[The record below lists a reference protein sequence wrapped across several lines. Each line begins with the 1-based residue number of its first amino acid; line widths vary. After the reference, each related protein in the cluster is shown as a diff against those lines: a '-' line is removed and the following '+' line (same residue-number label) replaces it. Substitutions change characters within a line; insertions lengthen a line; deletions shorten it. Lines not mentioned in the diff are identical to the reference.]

1 MGKFD
6 LFDYELYNNELADSP
21 FFDWTIYA
29 FQGHMGKTELKDKVE
44 AIFTQHGM
52 ILEVR
57 EPMRM
62 VFEHPEINASVE
74 ISFKGSLTSGGT
86 RYAMC
91 FHSDSFGRK
100 IEDAINQ
107 KTLYYEIF
115 SLIPSTW
122 RIESYYT
129 EDGKDLL
136 LYKTY
141 PRLKLKRKRKW
152 R

>member
-6 LFDYELYNNELADSP
+6 LFNYSLYNNELADSP

-57 EPMRM
+57 EPNRM
-62 VFEHPEINASVE
+62 IFEHPEIDASVE
-74 ISFKGSLTSGGT
+74 ISFEGSLTSDGT

-91 FHSDSFGRK
+91 FHSDSFG
-100 IEDAINQ
+100 A
-107 KTLYYEIF
+107 
-115 SLIPSTW
+115 
-122 RIESYYT
+122 
-129 EDGKDLL
+129 
-136 LYKTY
+136 
-141 PRLKLKRKRKW
+141 RLKMQ
-152 R
+152 

>member
-6 LFDYELYNNELADSP
+6 LFNYELYNNELAGSP

-29 FQGHMGKTELKDKVE
+29 FQGHMSKKELKNKVE
-44 AIFTQHGM
+44 TIFTQNDM
-52 ILEVR
+52 ILEVQ
-57 EPMRM
+57 EPTRM

-74 ISFKGSLTSGGT
+74 ISFEGNVTSDGT
-86 RYAMC
+86 RYSLC

-107 KTLYYEIF
+107 KTLYYEVRA
-115 SLIPSTW
+115 LIPSTW

-129 EDGKDLL
+129 EDGKDML

-141 PRLKLKRKRKW
+141 PRLKLKKKRK
-152 R
+152 